1 MKLRKN
7 KPPQIL
13 LIPQLWHL
21 ASSVTDRFPFD
32 YHQPSLGRVLDAL
45 LLSVEYPNT
54 SSLYMVSASMMTL
67 GCSECI
73 PPSRSEI
80 RSSGMYE
87 SWLSSSSTS
96 PSSSRLKRLF
106 TAWFTSKFCQ
116 KSKQHLSVTKSS
128 YRNTIIYSNNVQ
140 KLRRLFTAWFKF
152 CQKSKQSNI
161 KQQQKYHLFW
171 HC

>member
-1 MKLRKN
+1 MNLRKI

-21 ASSVTDRFPFD
+21 ASSVKDRFPFD

-96 PSSSRLKRLF
+96 PSSSRLRRLF

-140 KLRRLFTAWFKF
+140 KLRRLFSAWFKF
-152 CQKSKQSNI
+152 CQKSKQCNI